1 MTRNPYLAL
10 FRRFWYVVLVGALIG
25 AIAGWGASQ
34 LATRMYTSTT
44 SLYFSLNAGVTG
56 NDINQGSTY
65 TQNQMLSF
73 AQLATAPVVLQPV
86 IDSLDLSVSPATLA
100 KQITVTTPQNTVVL
114 QLDVTDT
121 SAKRATDIANAA
133 AASLK
138 TQVEDIAPKNAQG
151 NGTVS
156 TRVIE
161 PAVQPAG
168 PSAPNERLNVLLGL
182 IVGILAAVGALL
194 LWEALSTRIDSEEK
208 AVAVSGAPSLGTIR
222 RRRGAGQALAMVGD
236 TRSGSAEDFRQL
248 RANLEFLAVD
258 VPSPVFVL
266 TSSIL
271 GEGKSTVATNLAIA
285 LSEGDKRVLLIDADL
300 RRPAIARYT
309 GLVQETG
316 LSTILAGRISLAHAV
331 QPWGDGSLTVLT
343 SGRIPPNPSE
353 LLSSKAM
360 SSLIAEARTMF
371 DVIVI
376 DTPPLAAVAD
386 AASLVTESDGT
397 VVIVDRSA
405 VRRNQLMHTVEAIRR
420 AGGSVAGVVLNK
432 ARGKRTGNAY
442 YYYQADEQTA
452 SAGDGARRVPMN
464 PLRKFSSGAS
474 RGDSAPKPGP
484 EKPSKG
490 RPEGEDAPE
499 AAPQEVSSVAAS
511 ASLSAPEDEAS
522 ADAGANRSEDA
533 DNTADVARK

>member
-10 FRRFWYVVLVGALIG
+10 FRRFWYVVLMGALIG
-25 AIAGWGASQ
+25 AIAGWGLSQ

-44 SLYFSLNAGVTG
+44 SLYFSLSAGVTG

-73 AQLATAPVVLQPV
+73 AQLATSPVVLQPV
-86 IDSLDLSVSPATLA
+86 IDSLDLSVPPATLA
-100 KQITVTTPQNTVVL
+100 KQLSVTTPQNTVVL

-133 AASLK
+133 AASLRA
-138 TQVEDIAPKNAQG
+138 QVEEIAPKNAQG

-161 PAVQPAG
+161 PAVEPLG

-208 AVAVSGAPSLGTIR
+208 AVGISGAPSLGTIR
-222 RRRGAGQALAMVGD
+222 RRRGSRQGLAMVGD
-236 TRSGSAEDFRQL
+236 TRSASAEDFRQL

-285 LSEGDKRVLLIDADL
+285 LSEGDNRVLLIDADL

-316 LSTILAGRISLAHAV
+316 LSTILAGRISLADAV
-331 QPWGDGSLTVLT
+331 QPWGEGTLTVLT

-360 SSLIAEARTMF
+360 SALIAEARTMF
-371 DVIVI
+371 NVIVI

-397 VVIVDRSA
+397 VVIVDRTA
-405 VRRNQLMHTVEAIRR
+405 VRRNQLTHTVEAIRR

-432 ARGKRTGNAY
+432 AHGKPNGNAY
-442 YYYQADEQTA
+442 YYYREADEHPAPAADGGRRLPQNPMRRLRAVAGRGDAAETNPSGGQSDTAATPAVAPETA
-452 SAGDGARRVPMN
+452 SRQASGTPSDPGD
-464 PLRKFSSGAS
+464 
-474 RGDSAPKPGP
+474 
-484 EKPSKG
+484 
-490 RPEGEDAPE
+490 
-499 AAPQEVSSVAAS
+499 EVSASEHTDAA
-511 ASLSAPEDEAS
+511 DI
-522 ADAGANRSEDA
+522 
-533 DNTADVARK
+533 ARK